1 MQLILASSSPRR
13 QELLALLGLS
23 FHVISP
29 NVPEQPTP
37 GLSPIQQ
44 AGRFALEKARAV
56 AAQQPDAL
64 VVGSDTV
71 IDLDGR
77 LVGKPADL
85 PDARLMLASLAGRSH
100 QVYTA
105 VALCHR
111 SRGIELV
118 EVDTANV
125 DMKPDHEHRYER
137 YLVSQESLGKAGA
150 YAIQGLGG
158 DLVDRVDGDYTTV
171 VGLPLRL
178 VARLLRSAGYPVLVN
193 VEDLYQRKSYAN
205 WSRFA

>member
-13 QELLALLGLS
+13 QELLALLGLTFRVVLS
-23 FHVISP
+23 
-29 NVPEQPTP
+29 NVPEHPTP

-56 AAQQPDAL
+56 ADQQPDEL

-85 PDARLMLASLAGRSH
+85 PDARLMLARLAGRSH
-100 QVYTA
+100 QVHTA
-105 VALCHR
+105 VAMCCRRHE
-111 SRGIELV
+111 IEV
-118 EVDTANV
+118 IESDTANV

-137 YLVSQESLGKAGA
+137 YLASQESFGKAGA
-150 YAIQGLGG
+150 YAIQGRGG

-178 VARLLRSAGYPVLVN
+178 VARLLRSAGYPVPVN
-193 VEDLYQRKSYAN
+193 VEDLYQRKPYAN